1 MNHYLE
7 SGGILGLG
15 MFFLT
20 HVGKRHYEGQATY
33 RHPLG
38 SFQHWAIL
46 QRMLT
51 LHRTGRDVKGVV
63 IIRLGGM
70 MDLSKLVQSLR
81 ESQRMPNCHMF

>member
-1 MNHYLE
+1 
-7 SGGILGLG
+7 
-15 MFFLT
+15 
-20 HVGKRHYEGQATY
+20 
-33 RHPLG
+33 
-38 SFQHWAIL
+38 
-46 QRMLT
+46 MLT